1 MAKIKKIIIFGGTGF
16 IGYHLCK
23 KALKNKFKVL
33 SISKNPPLMKRR
45 LNKINYI
52 NMDATKIRSFKKI
65 SRDCDI
71 IINAAGYGS
80 HLRGKKG
87 KALYNDHI
95 LIIKNIIKYFNGKN
109 IKKIIQIGSSS
120 EYAKYNSRINEN
132 FKTRPISYYGKAK
145 LRITKLLQNE
155 YSKKK
160 LPITIFRIFQ
170 AYGPKQDENRLIPYV
185 IKNLKKKR
193 DVYLTNGK
201 QIRDFCFIDD
211 LINAIFLS
219 INNKNTNGLVIN
231 LGSGRKIKVDQIV
244 KKIFK
249 IIKKGKLIFNAR
261 KFHHGEHKIILPN
274 ISKAKKLLKW
284 KPKISLENGLK
295 RTIKERLHT

>member
-1 MAKIKKIIIFGGTGF
+1 MAKINKILIFGGTGF

-33 SISKNPPLMKRR
+33 SISKNPPLKKRK
-45 LNKINYI
+45 LKKINYI
-52 NMDATKIRSFKKI
+52 NLDATKINSFKKI

-87 KALYNDHI
+87 KTLYNDHI
-95 LIIKNIIKYFNGKN
+95 LIVKNIIKYFKGKT

-120 EYAKYNSRINEN
+120 EYSKHNSRINEN
-132 FKTRPISYYGKAK
+132 FKANPISYYGKAK
-145 LRITKLLQNE
+145 LCITKFLQNE
-155 YSKKK
+155 YNRKK
-160 LPITIFRIFQ
+160 LPVTIFRIFQ

-185 IKNLKKKR
+185 IKNLKNKKN
-193 DVYLTNGK
+193 VFLTNGK

-219 INNKNTNGLVIN
+219 INNKNTNGQVIN
-231 LGSGRKIKVDQIV
+231 LGSGRKIKVEQIV

-249 IIKKGKLIFNAR
+249 KIKKGKLIFNVR
-261 KFHHGEHKIILPN
+261 DLHHGEQKIILPD
-274 ISKAKKLLKW
+274 ISKAKKLLRW
-284 KPKISLENGLK
+284 KPKILLENGLK
-295 RTIKERLHT
+295 RTIKEV